1 MNQTGADKIIKRHIN
16 NEILAGG
23 IKQTNKQTNRKTDLE
38 KVALREFGGEGKANS
53 SEIPAPLFDSERKIN
68 IFTLH
73 KRRDLSCKYVG
84 IHQRRLS

>member
-1 MNQTGADKIIKRHIN
+1 MNQTGADTIIQRHIN

-23 IKQTNKQTNRKTDLE
+23 IKQTNRKTDWQ
-38 KVALREFGGEGKANS
+38 KVALQEFEGEGKANG

-68 IFTLH
+68 IFTRH
-73 KRRDLSCKYVG
+73 KRCDLSCKYVG

>member
-1 MNQTGADKIIKRHIN
+1 MNQTGADTIIQRHIN

-23 IKQTNKQTNRKTDLE
+23 IKQTNRKTDLQ

-68 IFTLH
+68 IFTRY
-73 KRRDLSCKYVG
+73 KRRDFSCKYVG

>member
-1 MNQTGADKIIKRHIN
+1 MNQTGADTIIQRHIN

-23 IKQTNKQTNRKTDLE
+23 IKQTNRKTDLQ

-53 SEIPAPLFDSERKIN
+53 SEIPAPFDSERKIN

-73 KRRDLSCKYVG
+73 KRRDLSCK
-84 IHQRRLS
+84 